1 MDFVDDNIQKVQ
13 VQPEDQVYARNE
25 DIKVYGKLVSMSTEN
40 VVADSEQIW
49 DEALKKNQS
58 DINSQTQ
65 SKFGEYLPLSGGKM
79 TGTLDIDFTEGIQI
93 IEKDLSP
100 RNTYIGNGSIK
111 IEQLDG
117 DTSSVTSKTEIDSNS
132 ITTTNAQLNNITVIP
147 KEHNDTDR
155 RVSHVSPGIITVDDG
170 SNSANFTPTSIE
182 LSMSNDSGDTHVTA
196 KTINTNE
203 VLLRQSKAHGTQ
215 NVETSITPG
224 LIRLHQT
231 PGGSKHVTTIQPT
244 GISSSMFQLTDG
256 TDQDVLLGDGSTTGE
271 LIKQISIN
279 NTIDGYRIIVKAI
292 NGYTEDTMLSGATG
306 KVAGLMT
313 APDKVK
319 LDGIEN
325 TYLHL
330 SGGTLTGTL
339 RLNEINSDQNGLDIN
354 NVNGIQ
360 SVDQNKVSTPEVWT
374 TNGNSIPLNIANGI
388 AKLDQNG
395 NIPLENLG
403 NLDTQIV
410 LVVNHLPT
418 TDIKTN
424 KIYLIRKNETG
435 VDNTYIEYVYI
446 NGSWEKLGEY
456 IPSVDL
462 SNCVKTD
469 ENSTIN
475 ADVTVNGKISSTD
488 ADIVINS
495 GKLELHEGS
504 YGINFISGEDSSY
517 ISKTNG
523 KANEY
528 FATNG
533 SIQTIPDL
541 DAIISYMQVV
551 RSIPVSG
558 FSIEGTPV
566 TGVADIPEGIY
577 HNPNTDTFVAKSN
590 NKYYTSWKKNPSEN
604 IADESYYG
612 IPSDNGVKP
621 YIGQSY
627 GSEDTLKVAS
637 QVASDGSV
645 ILEDVELPTA
655 QQWKKYMH

>member
-1 MDFVDDNIQKVQ
+1 MDFIDNNIQKVQ
-13 VQPEDQVYARNE
+13 VQPEDQVCARNE

-65 SKFGEYLPLSGGKM
+65 SKFGEYLPLTGGDINGNLNVY
-79 TGTLDIDFTEGIQI
+79 GTVGLQGQLTLGDSLHIEEGNFAFEGADNESLTINYNGLTYAFTETDSQGFKVK
-93 IEKDLSP
+93 E
-100 RNTYIGNGSIK
+100 
-111 IEQLDG
+111 G
-117 DTSSVTSKTEIDSNS
+117 D
-132 ITTTNAQLNNITVIP
+132 AQLNNITVIP
-147 KEHNDTDR
+147 KQHNDTDR
-155 RVSHVSPGIITVDDG
+155 RVSHISPGMITVDDG

-182 LSMSNDSGDTHVTA
+182 LSMSSDSGDTHVTA

-215 NVETSITPG
+215 TVDTSITPG

-231 PGGSKHVTTIQPT
+231 PGGATHVTTIQPT
-244 GISSSMFQLTDG
+244 GIRSSMFQLTDG
-256 TDQDVLLGDGSTTGE
+256 TDQDVLLGDGSTTKLG
-271 LIKQISIN
+271 QS
-279 NTIDGYRIIVKAI
+279 
-292 NGYTEDTMLSGATG
+292 NG
-306 KVAGLMT
+306 V
-313 APDKVK
+313 
-319 LDGIEN
+319 
-325 TYLHL
+325 
-330 SGGTLTGTL
+330 
-339 RLNEINSDQNGLDIN
+339 
-354 NVNGIQ
+354 
-360 SVDQNKVSTPEVWT
+360 
-374 TNGNSIPLNIANGI
+374 

-456 IPSVDL
+456 IPSIDL

-469 ENSTIN
+469 ESSTIN
-475 ADVTVNGKISSTD
+475 ADVTVNGKLSSTD
-488 ADIVINS
+488 ANIVIDS

-523 KANEY
+523 NANEY
-528 FATNG
+528 FAADG
-533 SIQTIPDL
+533 SIQTVPDL
-541 DAIISYMQVV
+541 NAIIPYMQVV
-551 RSIPVSG
+551 RSIHVSG

-577 HNPNTDTFVAKSN
+577 YNPNTYTFVAKSN

-604 IADESYYG
+604 IADESHYG
-612 IPSDNGVKP
+612 IPSDSGVKP
-621 YIGQSY
+621 YVGQSY
-627 GSEDTLKVAS
+627 GSENTLKVAS
-637 QVASDGSV
+637 QVVSDGSV
-645 ILEDVELPTA
+645 ILEDVEIPNI
-655 QQWKKYMH
+655 QQ